1 MYTAYTLI
9 HSGMISTGS
18 LKPIFVISRHL
29 QGLFKLLHYQIA
41 TLQLSTDERLKF
53 MDNGQRRR
61 AQQNDSEIVGSYL
74 TTQHM
79 EFEPTR
85 RSPIIDGKS
94 VILHSL
100 HQ

>member
-1 MYTAYTLI
+1 
-9 HSGMISTGS
+9 
-18 LKPIFVISRHL
+18 
-29 QGLFKLLHYQIA
+29 
-41 TLQLSTDERLKF
+41 

-79 EFEPTR
+79 EFEPTHG
-85 RSPIIDGKS
+85 SPIIDGKS